1 MKFKYKNILLVDTQP
16 TVAQALKWMLKEHQ
30 CCLASS
36 LPEVLSV
43 IRRLDPAVMLF
54 PCDLKNE
61 LSVAL
66 EWIKTVRE
74 LSTLI
79 KIILIIEKNQ
89 SHLVIQAIQ
98 QGAYDFC
105 EQPLDEVALQYML
118 ERAYSLNALEKDY
131 NELIQVNTYTI
142 HGMIT
147 ADKKMEHICRMI
159 EKVANVSASILL
171 IGESGTGK
179 EVVAHAIHELSDR
192 KKGKFIA
199 INCSAIPETLL
210 ESELFGYEKGA
221 FTGAHQQHFG
231 KIERANGGTLFLD
244 EIGDLP
250 LSLQPKLLRFLQD
263 RKIERVGGTA
273 LIPVD
278 VRVICATNRNLK
290 QLISEK
296 IFREDLYYRINE
308 MEMILPPLRERGQDV
323 LLIAQALLKRFCR
336 ELQQPQKQFS
346 PDALELLEAYD
357 WPGNVREL
365 ENRIKSVVILSEN
378 KVIHAKDLK
387 LSSGKPTM
395 PFNLR
400 VVREEA
406 ERKAIHRALTYTN
419 YNVSQS
425 AALLGVTRPTL
436 YNLLD
441 KLNLRQEDVILC
453 D

>member
-1 MKFKYKNILLVDTQP
+1 MKSKYKNILLIDNRP
-16 TVAQALKWMLKEHQ
+16 ALAQQLKWILKEHQ

-36 LPEVLSV
+36 LPEALSI
-43 IRRLDPAVMLF
+43 IRRLDPPAMLF

-61 LSVAL
+61 LTNAL
-66 EWIKTVRE
+66 EWIKKIKE
-74 LSTLI
+74 LSAVI
-79 KIILIIEKNQ
+79 KIIIVIEKNQ
-89 SHLVIQAIQ
+89 SSLVIQAIQ

-105 EQPLDEVALQYML
+105 ELPLDEIALQYML
-118 ERAYSLNALEKDY
+118 ERACSLNLLEKDY
-131 NELIQVNTYTI
+131 NELIHVNTYTI

-159 EKVANVSASILL
+159 EKVANVGASVLL

-179 EVVAHAIHELSDR
+179 EVVAQAIHDLSDR
-192 KKGKFIA
+192 KKGRFIA
-199 INCSAIPETLL
+199 INCSAIPENLL

-250 LSLQPKLLRFLQD
+250 LSLQPKLLRFLQE
-263 RKIERVGGTA
+263 RKIERIGGNA
-273 LIPVD
+273 LLPVD
-278 VRVICATNRNLK
+278 VRVICATNRNLN
-290 QLISEK
+290 QLIAEK
-296 IFREDLYYRINE
+296 TFREDLYYRINE
-308 MEMILPPLRERGQDV
+308 MEIILPPLRERGQDV

-336 ELQQPQKQFS
+336 ELQQSQKQFAQ
-346 PDALELLEAYD
+346 DALELLEAYD
-357 WPGNVREL
+357 WPGNIREL
-365 ENRIKSVVILSEN
+365 ENRIKSTVILTDE
-378 KVIHAKDLK
+378 KMIHAKDLK
-387 LSSGKPTM
+387 LNSGKPTM

-406 ERKAIHRALTYTN
+406 ERRAIHRALTYTD
-419 YNVSQS
+419 YNISQS

-441 KLNLRQEDVILC
+441 KLNLRQEDAILC